1 MVDKHCIVVPTVLW
15 IMSGCSFHF
24 GVEAQRRPISK
35 NGAEK
40 FGTLADFN
48 LVDNGLYSGDT
59 RRGLPHGDGL
69 LVFFTTDREKRYNYS
84 GEWFNG
90 RRQGHGVLNFRD
102 GTVYEGHFDKNQP
115 NGRGKIS
122 YYNGDEFQG
131 FFIQGKRDGQGM
143 LTFNTGARREGE
155 WKKDLLNGF
164 VFYHPSQAP
173 NRLGPV
179 EIERWENGKR
189 KPDGATERAIAQD
202 DRNQSQRRIM
212 NETRQTNF
220 TFEVPSAF
228 ARGGSRIV
236 LGNAEKLNLVSNSGS
251 PSLVATDPDPLN
263 GTEEFHFRTPRN
275 GTGIHGQSRSGCR
288 SRRQDRTLLK
298 EIYDWV
304 QGSVSPGLGDKDE
317 EDEC

>member
-1 MVDKHCIVVPTVLW
+1 M
-15 IMSGCSFHF
+15 GCLLPSE
-24 GVEAQRRPISK
+24 VEAQRRQTSN

-48 LVDNGLYSGDT
+48 LVDDGLYSGDT

-90 RRQGHGVLNFRD
+90 RRQGHGVLSFRD

-115 NGRGKIS
+115 SGRGRIS
-122 YYNGDEFQG
+122 YANGDEFQG

-143 LTFNTGARREGE
+143 LKLKTGSRREGE

-164 VFYHPSQAP
+164 VFYHPSQGP
-173 NRLGPV
+173 NHLGPV

-189 KPDGATERAIAQD
+189 KPDGATERTISNED
-202 DRNQSQRRIM
+202 LHQRRTM
-212 NETRQTNF
+212 NENKNL
-220 TFEVPSAF
+220 TFANPSTF
-228 ARGGSRIV
+228 ARGGTKVV
-236 LGNAEKLNLVSNSGS
+236 LGNIVSSS
-251 PSLVATDPDPLN
+251 SRPSLTETDQNPGN
-263 GTEEFHFRTPRN
+263 ETEEFHFRTPRIGSGN
-275 GTGIHGQSRSGCR
+275 QGQTLPGCR

-298 EIYDWV
+298 AIYDWV
-304 QGSVSPGLGDKDE
+304 QGNSSKEFGEEGE